1 MAQGASLEA
10 LRDTFERQR
19 YAEALRDAERAL
31 DWSDACSDEVRELHR
46 IALRSAFYLGDTE
59 LAQRHAMAGLRVAR
73 ERNDL
78 PAMAQAHNDLATLFG
93 AAMLTSEALEHLWQ
107 SVHLRQRA
115 GQEVDAATLNNLAN
129 VYLSLGQHD
138 EAIGLLDRA
147 IDRFRAHGDE
157 ASVAL
162 ALANSGRAQVLAGR
176 ASWSIAPLDTALETF
191 ERLGRHGDV
200 ATTLAKLG
208 VAHGAAGTPERARH
222 SFERALAL
230 HEGGHAAV
238 FARETHQGYGSWALE
253 AGEAPLALEQLSA
266 AAAAYDDADA
276 LARSGVMEPLSRAL
290 EAVGRPQDALA
301 ALRRHVEGQASL
313 ASATNDARVR
323 VRLLEL
329 ELGVAG
335 EQEIAQ
341 LHALELTRTNRELRS
356 EAQRLEQLSL
366 TDRLTALPNRRDL
379 DARLDAEVERS
390 HRHDRPLV
398 LALLDLDQFK
408 AVNDRFSHDVGDQV
422 LVRVGR
428 LLREH
433 LRANDVAAR
442 WGGEEF
448 ALLLPETDMDE
459 AAVVLER
466 VRSVVADADW
476 SVIADG
482 LSVTVSIGAASLAPG
497 SGAADM
503 LRQADRRLYAA
514 KDAGRDRIVAN
525 APT

>member
-1 MAQGASLEA
+1 MDES
-10 LRDTFERQR
+10 DTG
-19 YAEALRDAERAL
+19 
-31 DWSDACSDEVRELHR
+31 SGEVRELHR
-46 IALRSAFYLGDTE
+46 IALRSAFYLGETE
-59 LAQRHAMAGLRVAR
+59 AAHRHAMAGLRVAR
-73 ERNDL
+73 ERGDL

-93 AAMLTSEALEHLWQ
+93 AGMLNSEALDHLWQ
-107 SVHLRQRA
+107 SVHLRQEA

-138 EAIGLLDRA
+138 EAIGLLDHA
-147 IDRFRAHGDE
+147 IDRFRALGDE
-157 ASVAL
+157 ARLAL
-162 ALANSGRAQVLAGR
+162 ALANSGRAQVSAGR
-176 ASWSIAPLDTALETF
+176 ASWAIAPLDTALETF

-230 HEGGHAAV
+230 HEDGHAVV
-238 FARETHQGYGSWALE
+238 FARETRQAYGSWALD
-253 AGEAPLALEQLSA
+253 AGEAPLALAQLSA

-313 ASATNDARVR
+313 SSATHEARVR

-329 ELGVAG
+329 ELGVSG

-341 LHALELTRTNRELRS
+341 LHALKLTRTNRELRTQA
-356 EAQRLEQLSL
+356 ERLEQLSL
-366 TDRLTALPNRRDL
+366 TDGLTGLPNRRDL

-398 LALLDLDQFK
+398 LALLDLDRFK
-408 AVNDRFSHDVGDQV
+408 SVNDGFSHDVGDQV

-433 LRANDVAAR
+433 LRTTDVAAR

-448 ALLLPETDMDE
+448 ALLLPETTMSE
-459 AAVVLER
+459 AAVVLDR
-466 VRSVVADADW
+466 VRAVVAEADW
-476 SVIADG
+476 GVIADG
-482 LSVTVSIGAASLAPG
+482 LTVTVSIGATSLTPG
-497 SGAADM
+497 STAADL
-503 LRQADRRLYAA
+503 LRQADRRLYGA
-514 KDAGRDRIVAN
+514 KAAGRDRIVTA
-525 APT
+525 A

>member
-1 MAQGASLEA
+1 MVEAASLEA
-10 LRDTFERQR
+10 SREAFERQR
-19 YAEALRDAERAL
+19 YGESLRGAERAL
-31 DWSDACSDEVRELHR
+31 EWSDASSSDAHELHR
-46 IALRSAFYLGDTE
+46 IALRSAFYLGETE
-59 LAQRHAMAGLRVAR
+59 RAHRHAMEGLRVAR

-93 AAMLTSEALEHLWQ
+93 AGMLTGEALDHLWQ

-115 GQEVDAATLNNLAN
+115 GQEVDGATLNNLAN
-129 VYLSLGQHD
+129 VYLGLGQHD

-147 IDRFRAHGDE
+147 VDRFRVRGDE
-157 ASVAL
+157 ARMAL
-162 ALANSGRAQVLAGR
+162 ALANSGRAHVLAGR
-176 ASWSIAPLDTALETF
+176 PSWAIAPLDTALKTF

-208 VAHGAAGTPERARH
+208 AAHGAAGTPERARH

-230 HEGGHAAV
+230 HDDGHAAV
-238 FARETHQGYGSWALE
+238 FARETRQGYGSWALDVGE
-253 AGEAPLALEQLSA
+253 AGLALEQLSA

-290 EAVGRPQDALA
+290 EAVGRPKDALV
-301 ALRRHVEGQASL
+301 ALRRYVAGQASL
-313 ASATNDARVR
+313 TSASDEARVR

-341 LHALELTRTNRELRS
+341 LHALELSRTNRELRT
-356 EAQRLEQLSL
+356 EAERLEQLSL
-366 TDRLTALPNRRDL
+366 TDRLTGLPNRREL
-379 DARLDAEVERS
+379 DERLGLEVERA
-390 HRHDRPLV
+390 HRHGRPLV
-398 LALLDLDQFK
+398 LALLDLDRFK

-433 LRANDVAAR
+433 LRATDVAAR

-448 ALLLPETDMDE
+448 ALLLPETGMDE
-459 AAVVLER
+459 AAGVLER
-466 VRSVVADADW
+466 VRTVVAEADW

-482 LSVTVSIGAASLAPG
+482 LSVTVSIGATSLTPDG
-497 SGAADM
+497 SAADL

-514 KDAGRDRIVAN
+514 KDAGRDRIVG
-525 APT
+525 